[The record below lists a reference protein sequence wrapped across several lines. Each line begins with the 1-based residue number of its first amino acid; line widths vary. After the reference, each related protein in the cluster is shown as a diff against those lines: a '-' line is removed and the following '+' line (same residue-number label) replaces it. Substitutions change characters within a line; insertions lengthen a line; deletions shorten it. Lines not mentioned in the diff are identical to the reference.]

1 MDKNIYTEYFYI
13 DPGIEDF
20 MDLNE
25 DSNFFSRFPKRTEG
39 SGLMKISLLS

>member
-1 MDKNIYTEYFYI
+1 MDKNIYIECFYI

-25 DSNFFSRFPKRTEG
+25 DIEISFPDFQKELKVVG
-39 SGLMKISLLS
+39 